1 MRVTKSDVEGI
12 LRCKIDDG
20 LFQRALKEARQ
31 KQKYI
36 YSVEHRTVVLQH
48 WYLVKLTE
56 EYVRILD
63 FAERTKDL
71 CEMRNMEKEHSTNS
85 QSAQS
90 DNHIITDPD

>member
-36 YSVEHRTVVLQH
+36 YSVEHRAVVLQH

-56 EYVRILD
+56 EMSGFWILQNGQMICAKCAIWKKSTRQIVRAPNRITIL
-63 FAERTKDL
+63 
-71 CEMRNMEKEHSTNS
+71 
-85 QSAQS
+85 
-90 DNHIITDPD
+90 